1 MDHKAELHRFAEMLI
16 RLVRDQSI
24 GSCDALALPTHVWSD
39 RRALAG
45 YARGATGPRVDIG
58 ADPGHR
64 RRTIADVPRRLTVC
78 A

>member
-1 MDHKAELHRFAEMLI
+1 
-16 RLVRDQSI
+16 
-24 GSCDALALPTHVWSD
+24 
-39 RRALAG
+39 LAG

-64 RRTIADVPRRLTVC
+64 RRTIGDVPRRLTVC